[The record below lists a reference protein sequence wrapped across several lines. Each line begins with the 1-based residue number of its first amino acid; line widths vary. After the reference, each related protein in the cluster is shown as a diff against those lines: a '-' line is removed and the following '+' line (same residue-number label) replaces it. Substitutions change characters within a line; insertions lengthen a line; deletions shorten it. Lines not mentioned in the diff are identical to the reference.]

1 MNSSVKRRARFRV
14 YTRSSSMA
22 KYKAAGTRRQKT
34 STRSAAPC
42 LVIIILGFTVVF
54 LLFYLGM
61 QSGK

>member
-1 MNSSVKRRARFRV
+1 
-14 YTRSSSMA
+14 MA